1 VINPATGEELAQV
14 ANVGVSDVNAA
25 ITAAEAALPAWRAL
39 TGKERSIILRRWF
52 DLIVANSGDLA
63 RILTL
68 EQGKPLAEA
77 KGEVAYGASFLEW
90 FAEEAKRIAGAI
102 PASTWNDKRMLVLKQ
117 PIGVCAAITPWN
129 FPIAMIT
136 RKIAPA
142 LAAGCTIIIKPAEQ
156 TPLSAL
162 ALAELSRQAGIPAGV
177 VNVITGDAA
186 QSVAIGKVLC
196 DSPIVRHLS
205 FTGSTEVG
213 RILMAQCAP
222 TIKKLS
228 LELGG
233 HAPFIVF
240 EDADIDAAVA
250 GAMASKYRNAGQT
263 CVCANRFYVHSKVI
277 DAFTERFAKAVQTLT
292 VGNGLDTGVMQGPL
306 IDGAA
311 LTKVK
316 EHVADA
322 LKKGA
327 KLITGGKVAALGGHF
342 YEPTILSKVN
352 PEMRISFEET
362 FGPVAPIMAFDDD
375 AEVVRL
381 ANQSQYGL
389 ASYFYSRDIGR
400 IWRVAEAL
408 EYGIVGVNSGAVSNE
423 VGPFGGVKQSGLGRE
438 GSIWGMDEY
447 LEMKYVCVGL

>member
-1 VINPATGEELAQV
+1 
-14 ANVGVSDVNAA
+14 
-25 ITAAEAALPAWRAL
+25 
-39 TGKERSIILRRWF
+39 
-52 DLIVANSGDLA
+52 
-63 RILTL
+63 
-68 EQGKPLAEA
+68 
-77 KGEVAYGASFLEW
+77 
-90 FAEEAKRIAGAI
+90 
-102 PASTWNDKRMLVLKQ
+102 
-117 PIGVCAAITPWN
+117 
-129 FPIAMIT
+129 
-136 RKIAPA
+136 
-142 LAAGCTIIIKPAEQ
+142 
-156 TPLSAL
+156 
-162 ALAELSRQAGIPAGV
+162 V
-177 VNVITGDAA
+177 VTGDAEH
-186 QSVAIGKVLC
+186 SVLIGKALC
-196 DSPIVRHLS
+196 SSPVVRHLS

-222 TIKKLS
+222 TIKKLG

-277 DAFTERFAKAVQTLT
+277 DTFTERFAKAVQTLT

-342 YEPTILSKVN
+342 YEPTILSKVT

-438 GSIWGMDEY
+438 GSVWGMDEY